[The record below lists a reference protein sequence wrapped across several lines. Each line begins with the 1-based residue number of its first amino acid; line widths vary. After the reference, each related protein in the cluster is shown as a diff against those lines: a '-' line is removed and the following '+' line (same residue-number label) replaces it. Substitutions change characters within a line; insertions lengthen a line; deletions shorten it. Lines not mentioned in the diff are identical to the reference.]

1 MTDERP
7 ADLQAAAELRQMLRD
22 LGGASAQPRDASQE
36 SALEAKMAALID
48 AEVESLVTARR
59 MRRRVAFGFVAAAA
73 LVALT
78 LGLRGAQTRSGALA
92 ISAEPTSI
100 STSKVGQPPRPPEP
114 PSVRSSAPVVAPVTP
129 ARPSTPSAVVA
140 PAPLASVEPQ
150 STLAE
155 ENQLFKEAAEA
166 DRRGDVDGAISRLD
180 RLLVVHPASP
190 LAQTAMVRKFRLL
203 AKNGRADDARREA
216 ERYLAAYPTGF
227 AVGEAQA
234 LKDSNVAPSA
244 P

>member
-1 MTDERP
+1 MTDEPP
-7 ADLQAAAELRQMLRD
+7 ADLQAAAELRRMLRD
-22 LGGASAQPRDASQE
+22 LGNAASKPRDASQE
-36 SALEAKMAALID
+36 TAREAKLVALID

-59 MRRRVAFGFVAAAA
+59 VWRRISFGVAAAAA

-78 LGLRGAQTRSGALA
+78 LGVRHAQTGPGSLA
-92 ISAEPTSI
+92 ISAEPVSI
-100 STSKVGQPPRPPEP
+100 STSKPGQPLRLPEP
-114 PSVRSSAPVVAPVTP
+114 PSVRPSASVVGPSTP
-129 ARPSTPSAVVA
+129 PRPSTPSSLVA

-166 DRRGDVDGAISRLD
+166 DRGGDVDGAISRLD
-180 RLLVVHPASP
+180 RLLVEHPASP

-216 ERYLAAYPTGF
+216 ERYLTAYPTGF

-234 LKDSNVAPSA
+234 LKASNAGPSA